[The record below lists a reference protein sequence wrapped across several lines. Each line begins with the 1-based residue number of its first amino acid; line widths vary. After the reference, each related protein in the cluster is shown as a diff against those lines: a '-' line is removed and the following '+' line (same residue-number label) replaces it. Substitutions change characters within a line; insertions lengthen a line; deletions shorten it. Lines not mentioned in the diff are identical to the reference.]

1 MMSKKREKILP
12 KPTEAEWAILRVIWQ
27 MGSGT
32 VRAILNK
39 MNEDKTEQIGYTT
52 VLKMIQIMT
61 EKGLVEKDDSVRPQ
75 IYRAVLTQEK
85 TQQQFVSDLIEKIF
99 DGSARNLV
107 MQALATK
114 ETSNEELAHIEQLL
128 NKIEGGKK

>member
-1 MMSKKREKILP
+1 MSKKREKILP

-114 ETSNEELAHIEQLL
+114 ETSDEELAHIEQLL